1 MREEYDLKK
10 LKIKRRGIL
19 PDLQGQRLE
28 DAKLSITIALDEDM
42 VDYFKAQANVESI
55 QILIN
60 QILRRAIQNP
70 SLADT
75 EAIKR
80 TLLQDSHFIHEIANN
95 IAHLPI
101 VQRLGT

>member
-19 PDLQGQRLE
+19 PDLQGQRPE
-28 DAKLSITIALDEDM
+28 DAKLSITIALDEDV

-55 QILIN
+55 QTRIN
-60 QILRRAIQNP
+60 QILRRAIQSP

-75 EAIKR
+75 EVIKR
-80 TLLQDSHFIHEIANN
+80 TLLQDSHFLREVANN

-101 VQRLGT
+101 VQRQGT